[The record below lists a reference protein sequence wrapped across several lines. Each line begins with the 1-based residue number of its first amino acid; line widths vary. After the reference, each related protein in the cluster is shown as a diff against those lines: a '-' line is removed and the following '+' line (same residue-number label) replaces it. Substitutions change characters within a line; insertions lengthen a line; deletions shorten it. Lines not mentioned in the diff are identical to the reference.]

1 MIIDGLNIRGR
12 EQITSF
18 CLIDCKDLDEAVSV
32 ATRVPA
38 AWYGTV
44 EVRPVRQT

>member
-1 MIIDGLNIRGR
+1 VSIGA
-12 EQITSF
+12 
-18 CLIDCKDLDEAVSV
+18 DCKDLDEAIEV

-44 EVRPVRQT
+44 EVRPIWEL